1 MVQSVPS
8 LFKWMMFQSITSLTS
23 RYYNVSED
31 QVTWLAQV
39 SMVSMCV
46 TLIPTTLLS
55 EARRFIGL
63 QLSVNL
69 A

>member
-1 MVQSVPS
+1 
-8 LFKWMMFQSITSLTS
+8 MMFQSITSLTS

-55 EARRFIGL
+55 EARRFIVPFSFCHL
-63 QLSVNL
+63 TQLDFSDSS
-69 A
+69 